1 VTLNISSEPTI
12 SGATEPDPKPDDT
25 TRKALVG
32 AVVTELTSWN
42 PREFIRAFQ
51 HWHHGSL
58 SLIHLNVLTLL
69 EADGPLSMSRLAEA
83 LDVSVA
89 SMTGIVDRM
98 EKRELVERWH
108 DLEDRRVVVV
118 HPAPGGAK
126 IFQDIDVRRRKGLT
140 KLLTRLNERELAGL
154 VEGHRALRE
163 ARTALARDLEAGVAR
178 HARGTKTAESVAKP
192 QGVGK

>member
-1 VTLNISSEPTI
+1 MTLNISVEPTI
-12 SGATEPDPKPDDT
+12 SGAIEPDPKPDDT

-51 HWHHGSL
+51 HWHHDSL

-98 EKRELVERWH
+98 EKRELVERRH

-140 KLLTRLNERELAGL
+140 KLLTHLNERELAGL

-163 ARTALARDLEAGVAR
+163 ARTALARDLEAGVTR
-178 HARGTKTAESVAKP
+178 HAGSTKTAEGATKP
-192 QGVGK
+192 QGIGK